1 MSKQKMLIIG
11 SVVFGILAVFFL
23 NNYLQQQRQIA
34 EEDARREMRGNQS
47 AVLVAKQD
55 LPKGTVIEGNLLA
68 SIIISNQ
75 DLQAEAVTSLDRV
88 DGMITTAQI
97 TKGEQLTMRKLANI
111 RQESNLAGAIPIG
124 KRAITINADN
134 ISSLVGLIKPGDYV
148 DVISLVPIPVQTPD
162 GKQATQVGVM
172 PLFQNVLILA
182 VGQDTGAAGKS
193 ESRYKKDEKRESAPL
208 ITLALTPQEA
218 NIIAF
223 VQEQGKIRLS
233 LRSPGDSQVQQVQ
246 PASWDTVI
254 QYAMPNMVRKEAP
267 QEVKKAEPQAEGY
280 VEVYR
285 GLNKEKVPIYK

>member
-23 NNYLQQQRQIA
+23 NNYLQQQRQVA

-134 ISSLVGLIKPGDYV
+134 ISSLMGLIKPGDYV
-148 DVISLVPIPVQTPD
+148 DVISLVPIPVQTFD
-162 GKQATQVGVM
+162 G
-172 PLFQNVLILA
+172 F
-182 VGQDTGAAGKS
+182 
-193 ESRYKKDEKRESAPL
+193 
-208 ITLALTPQEA
+208 
-218 NIIAF
+218 
-223 VQEQGKIRLS
+223 
-233 LRSPGDSQVQQVQ
+233 
-246 PASWDTVI
+246 
-254 QYAMPNMVRKEAP
+254 
-267 QEVKKAEPQAEGY
+267 
-280 VEVYR
+280 
-285 GLNKEKVPIYK
+285 

>member
-23 NNYLQQQRQIA
+23 NSYLQQQRQVA
-34 EEDARREMRGNQS
+34 EEEARREIRGNQT
-47 AVLVAKQD
+47 AVLIAKQD

-68 SIIISNQ
+68 SVIVSNQ
-75 DLQAEAVTSLDRV
+75 DLQSQVATSLDRI

-97 TKGEQLTMRKLANI
+97 TKGEQIAMTKLAHM
-111 RQESNLAGAIPIG
+111 RQDSNLAGAIPIG

-172 PLFQNVLILA
+172 PLFQNILILA

-193 ESRYKKDEKRESAPL
+193 EGRYKRDEKREAAPL

-233 LRSPGDSQVQQVQ
+233 LRSPGDSQIQQMP

-254 QYAMPNMVRKEAP
+254 EYAMPNMVRKEAP
-267 QEVKKAEPQAEGY
+267 QEVKKIEPQAEGY